1 MIGIIDYGLGN
12 VRAFANVYKI
22 LNIPTVIVT
31 KPSEFKNVSKA
42 ILPGVGAF
50 DYAMKKLE
58 DSGLKPVL
66 DEIVLAHHV
75 PVLGICVGMQMLARS
90 SEEGALPGLGWI
102 DGEVIRFN
110 PSSLSHSM
118 RVPHMGWN
126 NIKPVKLNSLLKG
139 LDFDVRF
146 YFLHSYYFQSH
157 RCEDVIAVT
166 DYCGE
171 FACAVNSGNVYGVQ
185 FHPEKSHQWGIRLL
199 ENFAKL

>member
-22 LNIPTVIVT
+22 LNIQAAII
-31 KPSEFKNVSKA
+31 KQPSELKNVGKV
-42 ILPGVGAF
+42 ILPGVGSF

-58 DSGLKPVL
+58 NSGLKPLL
-66 DEIVLAHHV
+66 DEIVLEHHM

-102 DGEVIRFN
+102 DGEVIRFD
-110 PSSLSHSM
+110 PSSLKHSL

-126 NIKPVKLNSLLKG
+126 NIKLLKLNSLLQG
-139 LDFDVRF
+139 IDYDARF

-157 RCEDVIAVT
+157 RSEDVIAVT

-185 FHPEKSHQWGIRLL
+185 FHPEKSHQCGIRLL